1 MKPDRKSSE
10 PRPATPDPAAVSS
23 PASDLPAL
31 LASLEAEEKALANR
45 KAQLEAAFLDDSL
58 GKMKA
63 LLQSLAARGHDLSK
77 IAKSL
82 GLHARP
88 AASSDPTRKGTGP
101 SSNSGWFQVFRSR
114 AIQVYLKHHPDVLA
128 SLQSQNIPS
137 SEYAD
142 HLPVDDLKAIDLEAQ
157 SKADAKCPK
166 VATA

>member
-10 PRPATPDPAAVSS
+10 PRPATPDPAAASA
-23 PASDLPAL
+23 ASDLPAL

-63 LLQSLAARGHDLSK
+63 LLQSLAARGHDLSR

-82 GLHARP
+82 GLHVRP
-88 AASSDPTRKGTGP
+88 ATSSDSARKGTGP

-114 AIQVYLKHHPDVLA
+114 AIQVYLRRNPEVLA
-128 SLQSQNIPS
+128 SLKSQQITS
-137 SEYAD
+137 SDYPA
-142 HLPVDDLKAIDLEAQ
+142 HLPAAALKAIDAEAQ
-157 SKADAKCPK
+157 AKADAKCPK
-166 VATA
+166 VPTA